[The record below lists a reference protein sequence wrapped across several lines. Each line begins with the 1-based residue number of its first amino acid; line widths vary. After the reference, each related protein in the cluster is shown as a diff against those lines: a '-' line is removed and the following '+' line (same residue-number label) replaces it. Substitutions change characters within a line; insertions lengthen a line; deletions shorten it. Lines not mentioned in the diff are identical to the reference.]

1 MIRGE
6 PRQIAFLLRIIQE
19 MKPGRK
25 DLVDTVKGYIEDTY
39 EESEK
44 QMILNDVKFTRK
56 SPSMAVAVFSATSF
70 C

>member
-1 MIRGE
+1 MIGGE

-25 DLVDTVKGYIEDTY
+25 DLVDTVKEYIEDTY

-44 QMILNDVKFTRK
+44 QMILNDVKSTRK
-56 SPSMAVAVFSATSF
+56 SPSRAVTVFSATSF
-70 C
+70 F